1 MFQYFQPLFE
11 FLKMENS
18 HRVNA
23 NSEDT
28 DQTIPIAV
36 GGVILGVVIV
46 IIVGYVIFRRRAAKR
61 NATA

>member
-1 MFQYFQPLFE
+1 
-11 FLKMENS
+11 MENS